1 MTIKMYDLLNEQ
13 EDSFEEVS
21 SKVKG
26 LKRMFE
32 TPHSIV
38 DVKWWTTTNGYDE
51 HGEDEYYVYID
62 LEITYKPDS
71 MDISPTFITEV
82 TNEIGDHFKNLGI
95 TSGPVSIHIVKLSI
109 EFKNHYTFD
118 VFDHI
123 SRDITNRLSYHS
135 ININEFLS
143 GHVYDNIQQERLFSV
158 DKNMEKWIDIK
169 IKKLNTLIKVFS
181 KGTTPEGVYYEISEF
196 TPQVSQDSF
205 KYVPSEKEIKPHF
218 VLQCTITISKEKYG
232 EHAHE
237 IKRYLQEKLTNF
249 GVPDTEVYFY

>member
-1 MTIKMYDLLNEQ
+1 MYDLLNEQ

-32 TPHSIV
+32 TPHTIV
-38 DVKWWTTTNGYDE
+38 EVKWWTTTDGYDVNGDDA
-51 HGEDEYYVYID
+51 HAVYIN
-62 LEITYKPDS
+62 LGIRYKPDS

-82 TNEIGDHFKNLGI
+82 TNEIGDHFRNMGI
-95 TSGPVSIHIVKLSI
+95 TTGPVYIHIVDLNI
-109 EFKNHYTFD
+109 VFKDHYIFN

-123 SRDITNRLSYHS
+123 SRDIKNRLSYHG
-135 ININEFLS
+135 ITINEFLS
-143 GHVYDNIQQERLFSV
+143 GHAYDNIQEERLFNV
-158 DKNMEKWIDIK
+158 DKDMEKWIDIK
-169 IKKLNTLIKVFS
+169 IKKLNVLLKALS

-218 VLQCTITISKEKYG
+218 TLQSDIGISKEKYG
-232 EHAHE
+232 EHSYE
-237 IKRYLQEKLTNF
+237 IKKYLRHKLAHF
-249 GVPDTEVYFY
+249 GVSHTEVYFY